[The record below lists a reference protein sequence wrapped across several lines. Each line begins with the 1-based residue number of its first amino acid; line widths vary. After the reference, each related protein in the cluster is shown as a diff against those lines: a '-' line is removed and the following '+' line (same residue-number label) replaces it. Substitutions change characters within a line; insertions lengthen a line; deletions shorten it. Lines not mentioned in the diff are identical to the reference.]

1 VLIDHRNSIASLPR
15 NLSVGPG
22 LRAFCIA
29 LALCSLVTPG
39 FAQTAAQP
47 DQGKKAAPK
56 ETSEL
61 EEIVVTA
68 EKRESTVQKTPISMT
83 AISEAEMEARGLSD
97 MRQIAQETPGVS
109 MKTSGPGQTEFEMR
123 GLDATGGFSPTVGF
137 YLDDAPLTAPAQAA
151 QGKVVV
157 DPDLY
162 DLNRVEVLRGPQG
175 TLYGAGS
182 MGGTIKLVTNA
193 PQLNTFAVSAQT
205 KESGT
210 DGGGFNYGGSAM
222 VNLPLAQDVAAVR
235 FVGTYKYTSGWIDRI
250 VLNPFPL
257 ETNNGQTRGDVLTAP
272 VEAKYSDVNWE
283 ELEGGRVSL
292 LLQLGDRLTIQPG
305 IMHQKI
311 STGGPFTIDDPPG
324 NLYAHY
330 QPFDI
335 AEPLEDNFTLYTLT
349 IKYHFD
355 FADLTSATAK
365 WNRHDEQTQDISET
379 IQSLLGIPSF
389 YPPVGIGGGSQEET
403 DFTDQASE
411 EIRLAS
417 NGDGRFQWLGGIF
430 FSDFNSNTTSLS
442 DYAGLG
448 PVFGTT
454 DLISIGEPIRI
465 TQRALFGE
473 TSYKLTDQLKATLG
487 LRYYQYSSSE
497 ETINGGIASIAAGPG
512 TVLEF
517 GSAKNKGYNPK
528 VNLAYTAT
536 DDVLL
541 YTTAAKGFRPGGP
554 NSPVPLTGPAQCLTG
569 PGNLQSLGLT
579 GAPNQFNPDNVW
591 SYEIGE
597 KARALGNTFQI
608 NSDIYYESWTNVQQL
623 VDPSCGFGFTAN
635 AGSATVY
642 GSEIEIAASLSPSW
656 TVTQN
661 VGLTHATF
669 DESVRA
675 TNTIKGQKLLDVP
688 DVTTNTSV
696 IYSTPIS
703 ATYNF
708 NARGTYTYVGP
719 MQDITYVRNNLP
731 GYSLVNA
738 RAGLGTDRFSA
749 YLFCD
754 NLTNK
759 LAILTNNVA
768 QTVNIPSVNR
778 WVTTQPRTIGVDIQ
792 VHY

>member
-1 VLIDHRNSIASLPR
+1 MGIHMQARRLLTA
-15 NLSVGPG
+15 
-22 LRAFCIA
+22 AA
-29 LALCSLVTPG
+29 LGGAALGVMAGSAL
-39 FAQTAAQP
+39 AQTAP
-47 DQGKKAAPK
+47 PTDKTSVK
-56 ETSEL
+56 ETGL

-83 AISEAEMEARGLSD
+83 AISEAEMQARGLEDFRS
-97 MRQIAQETPGVS
+97 IAQETPGVS
-109 MKTSGPGQTEFEMR
+109 MKTSGPGQTEYEMR

-137 YLDDAPLTAPAQAA
+137 YVDDAPLTAPAQAA

-193 PQLNTFAVSAQT
+193 PQLNTFAVTAQS

-222 VNLPLAQDVAAVR
+222 INLPITQDVAAVR

-257 ETNNGQTRGDVLTAP
+257 ETNGGLTRGNVLDAP
-272 VEAKYSDVNWE
+272 VQARYSDVNWE

-292 LLQLGDRLTIQPG
+292 LLKLGDNLTIQPG
-305 IMHQKI
+305 LMHQKI

-324 NLYAHY
+324 NVYAHY

-403 DFTDQASE
+403 DFSDQASE
-411 EIRLAS
+411 ELRLAS
-417 NGDGRFQWLGGIF
+417 NGDGRFQWLGGVF

-442 DYAGLG
+442 NYAGLQ
-448 PVFGTT
+448 PIFGTT
-454 DLISIGEPIRI
+454 DLISIGEPINV

-473 TSYKLTDQLKATLG
+473 TSYKVIDQLKATLG
-487 LRYYQYSSSE
+487 LRYYSYSSTE
-497 ETINGGIASIAAGPG
+497 EAINGGIASIAGGPG

-517 GSAKNKGYNPK
+517 GRAENKGFNPK

-554 NSPVPLTGPAQCLTG
+554 NTPVPLSGPAQCLTG
-569 PGNLQSLGLT
+569 PGNLQSLGLNS
-579 GAPNQFNPDNVW
+579 APNQFNPDTVW
-591 SYEIGE
+591 SYEVGE

-608 NSDIYYESWTNVQQL
+608 NSDVYYERWTNVQQL

-635 AGSATVY
+635 AGTASVY
-642 GSEIEIAASLSPSW
+642 GSEIELAANLSQSFM
-656 TVTQN
+656 VTQN

-669 DESVRA
+669 NDSVRA
-675 TNTIKGQKLLDVP
+675 TNTVEGQKLLDVP
-688 DVTTNTSV
+688 DVTLNTSV
-696 IYSTPIS
+696 IYSTPVS

-708 NARGTYTYVGP
+708 SARGTYTYVGP

-738 RAGLGTDRFSA
+738 RAGLTSDRFSA
-749 YLFCD
+749 FLFCD
-754 NLTNK
+754 NLTDK
-759 LAILTNNVA
+759 MAILTNNVA

-778 WVTTQPRTIGVDIQ
+778 WVTNQPRTIGIDLQ
-792 VHY
+792 MRY

>member
-1 VLIDHRNSIASLPR
+1 MGIQMRVRRLLTAAAWGGAAFGVLA
-15 NLSVGPG
+15 G
-22 LRAFCIA
+22 FA
-29 LALCSLVTPG
+29 L
-39 FAQTAAQP
+39 AQTAP
-47 DQGKKAAPK
+47 PTDKTAAK
-56 ETSEL
+56 ETGL

-83 AISEAEMEARGLSD
+83 AISEAEMQARGLEDFRS
-97 MRQIAQETPGVS
+97 IAQETPGVS
-109 MKTSGPGQTEFEMR
+109 MKTSGPGQTEYEMR

-193 PQLNTFAVSAQT
+193 PQLNTFAVSAQS

-222 VNLPLAQDVAAVR
+222 INLPITQDVAAVR

-257 ETNNGQTRGDVLTAP
+257 ETNGGLTRGNVLGAP
-272 VEAKYSDVNWE
+272 VQANYSDVNWE
-283 ELEGGRVSL
+283 ALEGGRVSL
-292 LLQLGDRLTIQPG
+292 LLKLGDNLTIQTG
-305 IMHQKI
+305 LMHQKI

-324 NLYAHY
+324 NVYAHY

-335 AEPLEDNFTLYTLT
+335 AEPLEDNFSLYTLT

-403 DFTDQASE
+403 DFSDQASE
-411 EIRLAS
+411 ELRLAS
-417 NGDGRFQWLGGIF
+417 NGDGRFQWLGGAF

-442 DYAGLG
+442 NYAGLE

-454 DLISIGEPIRI
+454 DLISVGEPIHI
-465 TQRALFGE
+465 EQKALFGE
-473 TSYKLTDQLKATLG
+473 TSYKLTDQLKGTLG
-487 LRYYQYSSSE
+487 LRYYRYTSTE
-497 ETINGGIASIAAGPG
+497 EAINGGIASIAGGPG

-517 GSAKNKGYNPK
+517 GRAENKGFNPK

-536 DDVLL
+536 DDVLI

-554 NSPVPLTGPAQCLTG
+554 NTPVPLTGPAQCLTG
-569 PGNLQSLGLT
+569 PGNLQSLGLSS
-579 GAPNQFNPDNVW
+579 APSQFNPDNVW
-591 SYEIGE
+591 SYEVGE
-597 KARALGNTFQI
+597 KARALGNMFQI
-608 NSDIYYESWTNVQQL
+608 NSAVYYERWTNVQQL
-623 VDPSCGFGFTAN
+623 VDPSCGFSFTAN
-635 AGSATVY
+635 AGTASVY
-642 GSEIEIAASLSPSW
+642 GSEIELAANLSESFM
-656 TVTQN
+656 VTQN

-669 DESVRA
+669 NDSVRA
-675 TNTIKGQKLLDVP
+675 TNTVEGQKLLDVP
-688 DVTTNTSV
+688 DLTLNTSV
-696 IYSTPIS
+696 IYSTPVS
-703 ATYNF
+703 DSF
-708 NARGTYTYVGP
+708 KFSARGTYSYIGP

-738 RAGLGTDRFSA
+738 RAGLTSDRFSA
-749 YLFCD
+749 FLFCD

-759 LAILTNNVA
+759 MAILTNNVA

-778 WVTTQPRTIGVDIQ
+778 WVTNQPRTIGVDLQ
-792 VHY
+792 VRY

>member
-1 VLIDHRNSIASLPR
+1 MTGNTKMIPGLSIAL
-15 NLSVGPG
+15 
-22 LRAFCIA
+22 
-29 LALCSLVTPG
+29 LCAAANPAS
-39 FAQTAAQP
+39 AQSAAQSTP
-47 DQGKKAAPK
+47 QPR
-56 ETSEL
+56 ETGL

-68 EKRESTVQKTPISMT
+68 EKRDSTVQKTPISMT
-83 AISEAEMEARGLSD
+83 AISEAEIQARGLEDFRS
-97 MRQIAQETPGVS
+97 IAQETPGIS

-137 YLDDAPLTAPAQAA
+137 YIDDAPLTAPAQAA

-193 PQLNTFAVSAQT
+193 PQLNTFSVSAQS

-222 VNLPLAQDVAAVR
+222 MNLPITQDVAAIR
-235 FVGTYKYTSGWIDRI
+235 FVGTYKYTSGWIDR
-250 VLNPFPL
+250 VVANPFPL
-257 ETNNGQTRGDVLTAP
+257 ETNGGLTRGNVLAAP
-272 VEAKYSDVNWE
+272 VQARYSDVNWE

-292 LLQLGDRLTIQPG
+292 LLKLGDDLTVQAG
-305 IMHQKI
+305 LMHQKI

-324 NLYAHY
+324 NVLAHY

-355 FADLTSATAK
+355 GADLTSATAK

-379 IQSLLGIPSF
+379 IQSLLGLPSF
-389 YPPVGIGGGSQEET
+389 YIPEGGAGPGSQEET
-403 DFTDQASE
+403 DFSSQASE
-411 EIRLAS
+411 ELRLAS
-417 NGDGRFQWLGGIF
+417 NGDGRFQWIGGLF

-442 DYAGLG
+442 NYAGLE
-448 PVFGTT
+448 PIFGTS
-454 DLISIGEPIRI
+454 DLISVGEPINV

-473 TSYKLTDQLKATLG
+473 TSYKLTDQLKATVG
-487 LRYYQYSSSE
+487 LRYYSYSSTE
-497 ETINGGIASIAAGPG
+497 ETINGGIASIAGGPG

-517 GSAKNKGYNPK
+517 GRADDKGFNPK
-528 VNLAYTAT
+528 VNFAYTVN

-554 NSPVPLTGPAQCLTG
+554 NSPVPLSGPAQCLTG
-569 PGNLQSLGLT
+569 PGNLQSLGLNA
-579 GAPNQFNPDNVW
+579 APNQFNPDTVW

-608 NSDIYYESWTNVQQL
+608 NSDIYYESWNNVQQL
-623 VDPSCGFGFTAN
+623 VDPSCGFSFTAN

-642 GSEIEIAASLSPSW
+642 GSEIEIAANLSSSW
-656 TVTQN
+656 TVTES

-669 DESVRA
+669 NDTVLA
-675 TNTIKGQKLLDVP
+675 TNTVKGQKLLDVP
-688 DVTTNTSV
+688 NVTDNTSV
-696 IYSTPIS
+696 IYSTPVS
-703 ATYNF
+703 AAYNF
-708 NARGTYTYVGP
+708 SVRGTYTYVGP
-719 MQDITYVRNNLP
+719 MQDITYVRNDLP

-738 RAGLGTDRFSA
+738 RAGVTSDRFSA
-749 YLFCD
+749 FLFCD
-754 NLTNK
+754 NVTNK

-778 WVTTQPRTIGVDIQ
+778 WVTNQPRTIGVDFSIR
-792 VHY
+792 Y

>member
-1 VLIDHRNSIASLPR
+1 MGIHM
-15 NLSVGPG
+15 
-22 LRAFCIA
+22 RARRLLTAAAWGSAAFGA
-29 LALCSLVTPG
+29 LAGSAL
-39 FAQTAAQP
+39 AQTAP
-47 DQGKKAAPK
+47 PTDKASAK
-56 ETSEL
+56 ETGL

-83 AISEAEMEARGLSD
+83 AISEAEIQARGLEDFRS
-97 MRQIAQETPGVS
+97 IAQETPGIS
-109 MKTSGPGQTEFEMR
+109 MKTSGPGQTEYEMR

-193 PQLNTFAVSAQT
+193 PQLNTFAVTAQS

-222 VNLPLAQDVAAVR
+222 INLPITQDVAAVR
-235 FVGTYKYTSGWIDRI
+235 FVGTYKYTSGWIDRV

-257 ETNNGQTRGDVLTAP
+257 ETNGGLTRGNVLGAP
-272 VEAKYSDVNWE
+272 VQARYSDVNWE
-283 ELEGGRVSL
+283 ELKGGRASL
-292 LLQLGDRLTIQPG
+292 LLKLGDNLTVQAG
-305 IMHQKI
+305 LMYQKI

-324 NLYAHY
+324 NVYAHY

-335 AEPLEDNFTLYTLT
+335 AEPLEDNFSLYTLT

-403 DFTDQASE
+403 DFSDQASE
-411 EIRLAS
+411 ELRLAS
-417 NGDGRFQWLGGIF
+417 NGDGRFQWIGGAF

-442 DYAGLG
+442 NYAGLQ

-454 DLISIGEPIRI
+454 DLISIGEPITV
-465 TQRALFGE
+465 TQRAVFGE
-473 TSYKLTDQLKATLG
+473 ASYKVIDQLKATLG
-487 LRYYQYSSSE
+487 LRYYSYSSTE
-497 ETINGGIASIAAGPG
+497 EAINGGIASIAGGPG

-517 GSAKNKGYNPK
+517 GRADNKGFNPK

-554 NSPVPLTGPAQCLTG
+554 NTPVPLSGPAQCLTG
-569 PGNLQSLGLT
+569 PGNLQSLGLNS
-579 GAPNQFNPDNVW
+579 APNQFNPDTVW
-591 SYEIGE
+591 SYEVGE

-608 NSDIYYESWTNVQQL
+608 NSDVYYERWTNVQQL

-635 AGSATVY
+635 AGTASVY
-642 GSEIEIAASLSPSW
+642 GSEIELAANLSDSF

-661 VGLTHATF
+661 VGFTHATF
-669 DESVRA
+669 DDSVRA
-675 TNTIKGQKLLDVP
+675 TNTVKGQKLLDVP

-696 IYSTPIS
+696 IYSTPVS
-703 ATYNF
+703 DSF
-708 NARGTYTYVGP
+708 KFSARGTYTYVGP

-738 RAGLGTDRFSA
+738 RAGLTSDRFSA
-749 YLFCD
+749 FLFCD
-754 NLTNK
+754 NLTDK
-759 LAILTNNVA
+759 MAILTNNVA

-778 WVTTQPRTIGVDIQ
+778 WVTNQPRTIGIDLQ
-792 VHY
+792 MRY

>member
-1 VLIDHRNSIASLPR
+1 MGIHMRARRLLTAAALGGTAFGVLAGS
-15 NLSVGPG
+15 
-22 LRAFCIA
+22 A
-29 LALCSLVTPG
+29 L
-39 FAQTAAQP
+39 AQTAPPTDKNSA
-47 DQGKKAAPK
+47 K
-56 ETSEL
+56 ETGL

-83 AISEAEMEARGLSD
+83 AISEAEIQARGFEDFRS
-97 MRQIAQETPGVS
+97 IAQETPGVS

-137 YLDDAPLTAPAQAA
+137 YIDDAPLTAPAQAA

-193 PQLNTFAVSAQT
+193 PQLNTVAVSAQT
-205 KESGT
+205 TESGT

-222 VNLPLAQDVAAVR
+222 LNLPIAQDVAAIR

-250 VLNPFPL
+250 VLDPFPL
-257 ETNNGQTRGDVLTAP
+257 ETNGGLTRGNVLAAP
-272 VEAKYSDVNWE
+272 VQARYSDVNWE

-292 LLQLGDRLTIQPG
+292 LLKLGDNLTIQPG
-305 IMHQKI
+305 LMHQKI

-324 NLYAHY
+324 NVYAHY

-335 AEPLEDNFTLYTLT
+335 AEPLEDNFSLYTLT

-403 DFTDQASE
+403 DFSDQASE
-411 EIRLAS
+411 ELRLAS
-417 NGDGRFQWLGGIF
+417 NGDGRFQWLGGVF

-442 DYAGLG
+442 NYAGLQ
-448 PVFGTT
+448 PIFGTT
-454 DLISIGEPIRI
+454 DLISIGEPINV

-473 TSYKLTDQLKATLG
+473 TSYKVTDQLKATLG
-487 LRYYQYSSSE
+487 LRYYSYSSTE
-497 ETINGGIASIAAGPG
+497 EAINGGIASVAGGPG

-517 GSAKNKGYNPK
+517 GRADNKGFNPK

-554 NSPVPLTGPAQCLTG
+554 NTPVPLSGPAQCLTG
-569 PGNLQSLGLT
+569 PGNLQSLGLNS
-579 GAPNQFNPDNVW
+579 APNQFNPDNVW
-591 SYEIGE
+591 SYEVGE

-608 NSDIYYESWTNVQQL
+608 NSAVYYERWTNAPQL
-623 VDPSCGFGFTAN
+623 VDPSCASAFTAT
-635 AGSATVY
+635 AGTASVY
-642 GSEIEIAASLSPSW
+642 GSEIELAANLSESFM
-656 TVTQN
+656 VTQN

-669 DESVRA
+669 NDSVRA
-675 TNTIKGQKLLDVP
+675 TNTVEGQKLLDVP
-688 DVTTNTSV
+688 DLTLNTSV
-696 IYSTPIS
+696 IYSTPVTAS
-703 ATYNF
+703 FNF
-708 NARGTYTYVGP
+708 NARGTYTYIGP

-731 GYSLVNA
+731 GYALVNA
-738 RAGLGTDRFSA
+738 RAGLTSDRFSVF
-749 YLFCD
+749 LFCD
-754 NLTNK
+754 NLTDK
-759 LAILTNNVA
+759 MAILTNNVA

-778 WVTTQPRTIGVDIQ
+778 WVTHQPRTIGVDLQ
-792 VHY
+792 MGY

>member
-1 VLIDHRNSIASLPR
+1 
-15 NLSVGPG
+15 
-22 LRAFCIA
+22 
-29 LALCSLVTPG
+29 
-39 FAQTAAQP
+39 
-47 DQGKKAAPK
+47 
-56 ETSEL
+56 
-61 EEIVVTA
+61 
-68 EKRESTVQKTPISMT
+68 MT
-83 AISEAEMEARGLSD
+83 AISEAEIQARGLEDFRS
-97 MRQIAQETPGVS
+97 IAQETPGIS

-137 YLDDAPLTAPAQAA
+137 YIDDAPLTAPAQAA

-193 PQLNTFAVSAQT
+193 PQLNTFSVSAQS

-222 VNLPLAQDVAAVR
+222 MNLPITQDVAAIR
-235 FVGTYKYTSGWIDRI
+235 FVGTYKYTSGWIDR
-250 VLNPFPL
+250 VVANPFPL
-257 ETNNGQTRGDVLTAP
+257 ETNGGLTRGNVLAAP
-272 VEAKYSDVNWE
+272 VQARYSDVNWE

-292 LLQLGDRLTIQPG
+292 LLKLGDDLTVQAG
-305 IMHQKI
+305 LMHQKI

-324 NLYAHY
+324 NVLAHY

-355 FADLTSATAK
+355 GADLTSATAK

-379 IQSLLGIPSF
+379 IQSLLGLPSF
-389 YPPVGIGGGSQEET
+389 YIPEGGAGPGSQEET
-403 DFTDQASE
+403 DFSSQASE
-411 EIRLAS
+411 ELRLAS
-417 NGDGRFQWLGGIF
+417 NGDGRFQWIGGLF

-442 DYAGLG
+442 NYAGLE
-448 PVFGTT
+448 PIFGTS
-454 DLISIGEPIRI
+454 DLISVGEPINV

-473 TSYKLTDQLKATLG
+473 TSYKLTDQLKATVG
-487 LRYYQYSSSE
+487 LRYYSYSSTE
-497 ETINGGIASIAAGPG
+497 ETINGGIASIAGGPG

-517 GSAKNKGYNPK
+517 GRADDKGFNPK
-528 VNLAYTAT
+528 VNFAYTVN

-554 NSPVPLTGPAQCLTG
+554 NSPVPLSGPAQCLTG
-569 PGNLQSLGLT
+569 PGNLQSLGLNA
-579 GAPNQFNPDNVW
+579 APNQFNPDTVW

-597 KARALGNTFQI
+597 KARALGNTFQV
-608 NSDIYYESWTNVQQL
+608 NSDIYYESWNNVQQL
-623 VDPSCGFGFTAN
+623 VDPSCGFSFTAN

-642 GSEIEIAASLSPSW
+642 GSEIEIAANLSSSW
-656 TVTQN
+656 TVTES

-669 DESVRA
+669 NDTVLA
-675 TNTIKGQKLLDVP
+675 TNTVKGQKLLDVP
-688 DVTTNTSV
+688 NVTDNTSV
-696 IYSTPIS
+696 IYSTPVS
-703 ATYNF
+703 AAYNF
-708 NARGTYTYVGP
+708 SVRGTYTYVGP
-719 MQDITYVRNNLP
+719 MQDITYVRNDLP

-738 RAGLGTDRFSA
+738 RAGVTSDRFSA
-749 YLFCD
+749 FLFCD
-754 NLTNK
+754 NVTNK

-778 WVTTQPRTIGVDIQ
+778 WVTNQPRTIGVDFSIR
-792 VHY
+792 Y